1 MASVAPTVV
10 TPANDRIVLYNVGW
24 QTYANLRQNLGDK
37 PTRLTYDGNNLEIMS
52 PSRWHELA
60 GRFLGTMIRAMSA
73 ELDLPIASG
82 GSTTFQRPDV
92 ERALEPD
99 ECFWVANEAQVREK
113 HDIDL
118 AVDPPPDLAIEID
131 ISPSRL
137 KRLKIYAALRIPEI
151 WRFDG
156 EELRIELLQA
166 DATYHSSST
175 STCFPFLP
183 VRELVQFLMQLEHS
197 GETATLRKFVE
208 WVREQKFEA

>member
-118 AVDPPPDLAIEID
+118 AVDPPPIL
-131 ISPSRL
+131 RL
-137 KRLKIYAALRIPEI
+137 KSTFRRAA
-151 WRFDG
+151 
-156 EELRIELLQA
+156 
-166 DATYHSSST
+166 
-175 STCFPFLP
+175 
-183 VRELVQFLMQLEHS
+183 
-197 GETATLRKFVE
+197 
-208 WVREQKFEA
+208 